1 MENENLNTDDNNNI
15 DNNSANVSGSMPNSD
30 TSVNGVGNET
40 SFEAGKE
47 NNVVDA
53 NVNGNDNI
61 NKENINADMSNSI
74 QEQETESSG
83 KSSIANVFA
92 KAVKQA
98 DEKEV
103 NKEEESNQEGLDDG
117 PHIHKVLI
125 IEDNEV
131 ERTSLRAALETDSIS
146 VEAVENGFEAENL
159 VRISMFDIA
168 IVDYRLPDTD
178 GLNLIKKLKISIP
191 ELMPLVVTAHSSVE
205 IAVESL
211 KMGAYDYMTKP
222 LNIPNLIKTI
232 STMIQD
238 KETAI
243 SSRKKLVELQSKQG
257 ITYSASSGD
266 EHVSIITTPNP
277 DMLVSAETKISFGKK
292 VKKFI
297 LAVKNF
303 YWGS

>member
-1 MENENLNTDDNNNI
+1 MENENINTG
-15 DNNSANVSGSMPNSD
+15 DNNSSNVSNSVPNSD
-30 TSVNGVGNET
+30 TSANAVGNET
-40 SFEAGKE
+40 SFEIGKE
-47 NNVVDA
+47 NNAVDA
-53 NVNGNDNI
+53 NSNSNISGENTNVDVNGV
-61 NKENINADMSNSI
+61 
-74 QEQETESSG
+74 QEQESANPA

-92 KAVKQA
+92 NAVKKA
-98 DEKEV
+98 DEKNDE
-103 NKEEESNQEGLDDG
+103 KEEEKEDAQQELDDG

-131 ERTSLRAALETDSIS
+131 ERTSLRAALESES
-146 VEAVENGFEAENL
+146 VAVEAVENGFEAENL

-243 SSRKKLVELQSKQG
+243 FSRKKLVELQSKQG
-257 ITYSASSGD
+257 ITYTASSGD

>member
-1 MENENLNTDDNNNI
+1 MENENINTGDNNGSNVS
-15 DNNSANVSGSMPNSD
+15 NSAPNSD
-30 TSVNGVGNET
+30 TSVNVVGNEP
-40 SFEAGKE
+40 SFETGKE

-53 NVNGNDNI
+53 NANNNVNGENTNIDMND
-61 NKENINADMSNSI
+61 M
-74 QEQETESSG
+74 QEQESASSG

-92 KAVKQA
+92 NAVKKA
-98 DEKEV
+98 DEKIDE
-103 NKEEESNQEGLDDG
+103 KEEEKEDAQQELDDG

-131 ERTSLRAALETDSIS
+131 ERTSLRAALESES
-146 VEAVENGFEAENL
+146 VAVEAVENGFEAENL

-257 ITYSASSGD
+257 ITYTASSGD

>member
-1 MENENLNTDDNNNI
+1 MENENLNMDDNNI
-15 DNNSANVSGSMPNSD
+15 DNNNSNVSASEPNFGTSTDVSENPVSSGSDNGNNAVNAGDNNAGSESAD
-30 TSVNGVGNET
+30 TDISNNGTQENET
-40 SFEAGKE
+40 AG
-47 NNVVDA
+47 
-53 NVNGNDNI
+53 
-61 NKENINADMSNSI
+61 
-74 QEQETESSG
+74 SG

-92 KAVKQA
+92 NVVNKQA
-98 DEKEV
+98 DEKNSEQEE
-103 NKEEESNQEGLDDG
+103 NKDQQGLDDG
-117 PHIHKVLI
+117 PHVHKVLI
-125 IEDNEV
+125 IEDNEA
-131 ERTSLRAALETDSIS
+131 ERTSLRAALETESIV

-238 KETAI
+238 KETAV
-243 SSRKKLVELQSKQG
+243 SSRKKLVDLQSKQG
-257 ITYSASSGD
+257 ITYTASSGD

-277 DMLVSAETKISFGKK
+277 DMLVSEETKVSFGKK

>member
-1 MENENLNTDDNNNI
+1 MENENINTGDNNGSNVS
-15 DNNSANVSGSMPNSD
+15 NSAPNSD

-40 SFEAGKE
+40 SFEAVKE

-257 ITYSASSGD
+257 ITYTASSGD

>member
-1 MENENLNTDDNNNI
+1 MENENISNSDNIDAQGTNVPGADTGAVADTNATTGQNIVANNGEKNIADNNVNNVNTDT
-15 DNNSANVSGSMPNSD
+15 A
-30 TSVNGVGNET
+30 
-40 SFEAGKE
+40 
-47 NNVVDA
+47 
-53 NVNGNDNI
+53 
-61 NKENINADMSNSI
+61 I
-74 QEQETESSG
+74 QEQQEEARPN
-83 KSSIANVFA
+83 KSAIADA
-92 KAVKQA
+92 LASAVKKSDDNT
-98 DEKEV
+98 DEREEK
-103 NKEEESNQEGLDDG
+103 KEEEQQGLDDG

-125 IEDNEV
+125 IEDNEA
-131 ERTSLRAALETDSIS
+131 ERTSLRAALETESIV
-146 VEAVENGFEAENL
+146 VEAVENGFEAENT
-159 VRISMFDIA
+159 VRVSMFDIA
-168 IVDYRLPDTD
+168 IVDYRLPDID

-243 SSRKKLVELQSKQG
+243 SSRKKLVDLQSKQG
-257 ITYSASSGD
+257 IKYTASSAD
-266 EHVSIITTPNP
+266 EQVSIITTPNP
-277 DMLVSAETKISFGKK
+277 DMLVSAETKLSFSKK